1 MAALRPGERWR
12 LHIRAKRPHGLLNPG
27 GFDYETWLF
36 SQRIGATAYVREH
49 ADNQRLQADAG
60 RFCAGFATG
69 CVSRSA
75 AYWRII
81 CQNLVTAVPGAG
93 M

>member
-1 MAALRPGERWR
+1 MSAAR

-60 RFCAGFATG
+60 RFWDRVRYRI

-81 CQNLVTAVPGAG
+81 LPRAWSPLWPLPGAG